1 MLPSLADIE
10 AVAGHAEWRA
20 VSVLASVAA
29 HFAFAV
35 IALVWPEAF
44 AVVKHHETI
53 ALARH
58 SHQAPR
64 LGLLSFKD
72 GAHQG
77 RLEHQAG
84 FFHVCSR
91 NEEPRSVA
99 GLSFLMTMSA
109 LLQNGQGSSLVVLL
123 I

>member
-1 MLPSLADIE
+1 MP
-10 AVAGHAEWRA
+10 
-20 VSVLASVAA
+20 
-29 HFAFAV
+29 
-35 IALVWPEAF
+35 WPG
-44 AVVKHHETI
+44 
-53 ALARH
+53 ARRLLWL
-58 SHQAPR
+58 HQSAR
-64 LGLLSFKD
+64 LGLLAAQD
-72 GAHQG
+72 GVYQG
-77 RLEHQAG
+77 CLEHQAG